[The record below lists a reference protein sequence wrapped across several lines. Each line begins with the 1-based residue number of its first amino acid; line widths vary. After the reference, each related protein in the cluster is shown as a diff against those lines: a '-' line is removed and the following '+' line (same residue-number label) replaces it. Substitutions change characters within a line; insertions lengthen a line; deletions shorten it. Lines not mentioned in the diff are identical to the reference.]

1 MAKLQTLVVDSSP
14 SALATVL
21 TVLEFTVRCEV
32 VGEASNGE
40 EALEMAR
47 SLSPELVL
55 MDWHLP
61 AMNGLDTLR
70 ALRSEMPETAVVLM
84 SMSPEPGD
92 RDEAISLGAHAFLDK
107 GNRFH
112 RELLRVVAGLSPI

>member
-1 MAKLQTLVVDSSP
+1 MRRVLIADDETVIRMDLRESLEEAGYDVV
-14 SALATVL
+14 A
-21 TVLEFTVRCEV
+21 
-32 VGEASNGE
+32 EACDGA